1 MESTPGG
8 WDEGKSKTLTEDG
21 DKNERER
28 DREKRNQNR
37 AFVRKGP
44 VVRYIFPVTES
55 SSVQNTFLK
64 FWRNNDLSF
73 SKYAPTNIL
82 MDRMSNLW
90 CHVCTYIRLISIRSY
105 FYQWLRSLQRKHVH
119 ISSRPP
125 CRDFLSCLHACISRT
140 KGTYSPNFETIV
152 SYNDIYPVIKIY
164 TFQASESNRCFT
176 F

>member
-64 FWRNNDLSF
+64 F
-73 SKYAPTNIL
+73 
-82 MDRMSNLW
+82 
-90 CHVCTYIRLISIRSY
+90 
-105 FYQWLRSLQRKHVH
+105 
-119 ISSRPP
+119 
-125 CRDFLSCLHACISRT
+125 
-140 KGTYSPNFETIV
+140 
-152 SYNDIYPVIKIY
+152 
-164 TFQASESNRCFT
+164 
-176 F
+176 

>member
-55 SSVQNTFLK
+55 SSVQNIFLK

-73 SKYAPTNIL
+73 SKYAPTNII

-90 CHVCTYIRLISIRSY
+90 CHVCTYICLISIRSY

-125 CRDFLSCLHACISRT
+125 WLSVVFARVYFENERNVFT
-140 KGTYSPNFETIV
+140 KLWDNSILQWYLPSH
-152 SYNDIYPVIKIY
+152 
-164 TFQASESNRCFT
+164 
-176 F
+176 